1 MFPEYT
7 LQGKQAC
14 ITGASMG
21 IGKDVAVSLAHAGAD
36 VVIAGKE
43 ESERESLNEVARR
56 IRELGRKAEIVIAD
70 FQYSQ
75 EAVNMGE
82 EVVQLTGGV
91 DILVNNAGT
100 SVVQPSL
107 EVTEEAWDKV
117 LNVNL
122 KSLFFLTQ
130 AIGRGMV
137 EKGSGKIINISS
149 LAGMLGLKDHAA
161 YCASKG
167 GLILLTK
174 VLAMEWGPHGINVNA
189 IAPVIVWTPLAEY
202 AWSDPVK
209 KQAMLD
215 KVPLGRFASTM
226 DIAGAVIFLASP
238 ASDMINGVTLPVDG
252 GYTAH

>member
-1 MFPEYT
+1 
-7 LQGKQAC
+7 
-14 ITGASMG
+14 MG
-21 IGKDVAVSLAHAGAD
+21 IGKDVAVALAHAGAD

-43 ESERESLNEVARR
+43 ESERESLHEVADQ
-56 IRELGRKAEIVIAD
+56 INELGRKAGIVIAD

-75 EAVNMGE
+75 QAINMGE

-122 KSLFFLTQ
+122 KSLFFFTQ
-130 AIGRGMV
+130 QIGKTMV
-137 EKGSGKIINISS
+137 GKGSGKIINISS
-149 LAGMLGLKDHAA
+149 LAGMVGLKDHAA

-174 VLAMEWGPHGINVNA
+174 VLALEWGPHGINVNA
-189 IAPVIVWTPLAEY
+189 IAPVIVWTPMAEY
-202 AWSDPVK
+202 AWADPVK

-215 KVPLGRFASTM
+215 KVPLGRFASTV